1 MIYTYPICL
10 DNSATIQ
17 SAPATLL
24 HFLKSND
31 YDGNKTR
38 IINIVGYYNGNFLKV
53 SPTCEKALPSKTFGF
68 RITMD
73 REQSWCMD
81 CR

>member
-10 DNSATIQ
+10 DNSTTIQ
-17 SAPATLL
+17 SAPAALL
-24 HFLKSND
+24 PFPKSNG

-38 IINIVGYYNGNFLKV
+38 IINIVGYYNGNFLKGC
-53 SPTCEKALPSKTFGF
+53 PTCEKALPSKTFGL

-73 REQSWCMD
+73 RDQSWCMN